1 MWAACSSARRHGDMR
16 ISMVRA
22 QWQCYVRAHILA
34 ECGPVAVAS
43 SAERAAKDGW
53 VECICCMLRPIRFV
67 QVFVVEACSMHVVGR
82 DVDHR
87 KKLAWTRRET
97 CRKGASFPSVHFEP
111 RSCLLVSPLS
121 SHLEHKSSFCNRRIP
136 MCCQCRVSRGR
147 LGERRIS
154 RHQLQ
159 TWEPN
164 RAP

>member
-1 MWAACSSARRHGDMR
+1 MR

-67 QVFVVEACSMHVVGR
+67 QVFVVEACSIHVVGR

-87 KKLAWTRRET
+87 KKLAWTQLDATLTRRET
-97 CRKGASFPSVHFEP
+97 CPKGSKFS
-111 RSCLLVSPLS
+111 
-121 SHLEHKSSFCNRRIP
+121 
-136 MCCQCRVSRGR
+136 
-147 LGERRIS
+147 ER
-154 RHQLQ
+154 
-159 TWEPN
+159 PF
-164 RAP
+164 

>member
-1 MWAACSSARRHGDMR
+1 MR

-67 QVFVVEACSMHVVGR
+67 QVFVVEACSIHVVGR

-87 KKLAWTRRET
+87 KKLWLVATRNLPKLEQVFR
-97 CRKGASFPSVHFEP
+97 ASILS
-111 RSCLLVSPLS
+111 LDLV
-121 SHLEHKSSFCNRRIP
+121 C
-136 MCCQCRVSRGR
+136 
-147 LGERRIS
+147 
-154 RHQLQ
+154 
-159 TWEPN
+159 
-164 RAP
+164 

>member
-1 MWAACSSARRHGDMR
+1 MR

-67 QVFVVEACSMHVVGR
+67 QVFVVEACSSHVVGR

-87 KKLAWTRRET
+87 KKLGLVATRNLPKLEQVFR
-97 CRKGASFPSVHFEP
+97 ASILS
-111 RSCLLVSPLS
+111 LDLV
-121 SHLEHKSSFCNRRIP
+121 C
-136 MCCQCRVSRGR
+136 
-147 LGERRIS
+147 
-154 RHQLQ
+154 
-159 TWEPN
+159 
-164 RAP
+164 

>member
-1 MWAACSSARRHGDMR
+1 MR

-67 QVFVVEACSMHVVGR
+67 QVFVVEACSIHVVGR

-87 KKLAWTRRET
+87 KKLAWTSSWTQLDATRNLPKREQVF
-97 CRKGASFPSVHFEP
+97 RASILSLD
-111 RSCLLVSPLS
+111 LL
-121 SHLEHKSSFCNRRIP
+121 C
-136 MCCQCRVSRGR
+136 
-147 LGERRIS
+147 
-154 RHQLQ
+154 
-159 TWEPN
+159 
-164 RAP
+164 